1 MKELHSWDVGV
12 QKAIEIQETLR
23 QQLVLKNV
31 FSEIKTIGGA
41 DVAYSEG
48 DHLLGVILVFSY
60 PDLKLL
66 DSSSAYGK
74 VPFHYIPG
82 LLAFREGPILIKAFQ
97 DLKAK
102 PDVMIFEGQGIA
114 HPRGFGM
121 ASHLGLWL
129 DTPSIGCTK
138 KPLVATEIT
147 VGSSK
152 GQLQPIL
159 REGVEVGAVVRTKT
173 NVKPVFVSP
182 GHKIDLATSVQIVL
196 ETCRDMRLPEP
207 LRRADKVSRQLLAQG
222 IA

>member
-1 MKELHSWDVGV
+1 MKELHSWDVDV
-12 QKAIEIQETLR
+12 QRATQIQETLQR
-23 QQLVLKNV
+23 QLILKKT
-31 FSEIKTIGGA
+31 FSQIETVGGA
-41 DVAYSEG
+41 DVSYSDG
-48 DHLLGVILVFSY
+48 DHLLGMILIFSY

-74 VPFHYIPG
+74 VPFRYVPG

-97 DLKAK
+97 KLRTK

-121 ASHLGLWL
+121 ASHLGLWFN
-129 DTPSIGCTK
+129 TPSIGCTK
-138 KPLVATEIT
+138 TPLVATEIT
-147 VGSSK
+147 VGGLK

-182 GHKIDLATSVQIVL
+182 GHKIDLSTSVQIIL
-196 ETCRDMRLPEP
+196 ETCRDVRLPEP
-207 LRRADKVSRQLLAQG
+207 LRKADQVSRQLLHRP
-222 IA
+222 